1 MLSFSLPLIIPGLVA
16 SFLLTMNKYFLQYYH
31 GFESVAI
38 FGIGAKFSM
47 AVAFIAIPFRQAWLP
62 YAFSIMNND
71 DSKAKEKFRFVYKI
85 FIIIIF
91 GVVFSTLFFSK
102 IIVLIISNEN
112 YLNAVSILGFICLG
126 GIMANLCGNFFS
138 FGIYNIKKTSF
149 SLVAYCCGLIINMTL
164 LIILVP
170 KYSIVGAGISFLS
183 AHSLIAMLLYYFSN
197 KFYKVNYDLILLI
210 SFSIIFLIT
219 NILWVY

>member
-1 MLSFSLPLIIPGLVA
+1 
-16 SFLLTMNKYFLQYYH
+16 
-31 GFESVAI
+31 
-38 FGIGAKFSM
+38 
-47 AVAFIAIPFRQAWLP
+47 
-62 YAFSIMNND
+62 MNND

-91 GVVFSTLFFSK
+91 GVVFITLFFSK